1 MFEIP
6 IVKPESDGYNWS
18 NVLIIWGE
26 SFCCGRIF
34 FLMGDNSVPG
44 QIFPGMKVYTTTP
57 DSFSQL
63 IAMGQCYKQHRHY
76 LQLAQVYFK

>member
-18 NVLIIWGE
+18 NVLIIWG
-26 SFCCGRIF
+26 IF
-34 FLMGDNSVPG
+34 LLWENFFSNGGNSVPG

-76 LQLAQVYFK
+76 LQLTQVFFK

>member
-6 IVKPESDGYNWS
+6 IVKPESDGYKLVKCAYHLGGIFLLWENFFS
-18 NVLIIWGE
+18 NG
-26 SFCCGRIF
+26 G
-34 FLMGDNSVPG
+34 NSVPG

-76 LQLAQVYFK
+76 LQLA